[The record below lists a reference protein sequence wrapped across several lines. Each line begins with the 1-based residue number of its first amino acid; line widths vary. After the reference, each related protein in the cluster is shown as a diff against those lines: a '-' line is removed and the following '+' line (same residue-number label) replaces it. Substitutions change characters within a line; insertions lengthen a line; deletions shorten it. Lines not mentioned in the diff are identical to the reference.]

1 MVVQLTEGAIAMLSS
16 GEWQPADV
24 KPVLQVIEL
33 RGIPSQTSSA
43 VSGGEKPERYG
54 LMLSD
59 GLFFQKAVVATHR
72 NSMVRSQQMQKG
84 SVVQLREYVCNF
96 IRDRPIFIIIDLDV
110 IIGTCDL
117 IGDAKSYPPTS
128 NSASPINSYPLP
140 WTVYPN
146 RGPTAKN
153 KATPR
158 IIFIPIAALNPCQG
172 RWTIKARVTSKQEL
186 IRYNNAKGD
195 GKVFSFDLLDS
206 DGGEIRVTCF
216 NAVADQ
222 FFDQIEIGKV
232 YYISK
237 GSVKPA
243 SKAFNHLKNNHEI
256 LLNNTSTIQPCFDD
270 GSIPRQQFQRVLLG
284 DW

>member
-1 MVVQLTEGAIAMLSS
+1 MAVQLTEGAIAMLSS
-16 GEWQPADV
+16 GKWQPADV
-24 KPVLQVIEL
+24 KPMLQVIEL
-33 RGIPSQTSSA
+33 RAVPSQTSSA
-43 VSGGEKPERYG
+43 VSGGEKQERYRI
-54 LMLSD
+54 MLSD
-59 GLFFQKAVVATHR
+59 GLFFQQAMVVAQL
-72 NSMVRSQQMQKG
+72 NELVRSQQMQKG
-84 SVVQLREYVCNF
+84 SVVQLKEYVCNF
-96 IRDRPIFIIIDLDV
+96 IRERPIFIIIDLDV

-128 NSASPINSYPLP
+128 NYPSPINSYPLP
-140 WTVYPN
+140 MYPN

-153 KATPR
+153 KVTPR

-222 FFDQIEIGKV
+222 FYDQIEIGKV

-256 LLNNTSTIQPCFDD
+256 LLDNTSTIQPCFDD